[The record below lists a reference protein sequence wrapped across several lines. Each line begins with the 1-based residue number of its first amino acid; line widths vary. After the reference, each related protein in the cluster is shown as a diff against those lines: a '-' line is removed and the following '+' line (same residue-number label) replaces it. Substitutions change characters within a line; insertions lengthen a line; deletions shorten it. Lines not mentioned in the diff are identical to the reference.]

1 MANDMRTRDGS
12 PFVRLLNRN
21 DTTNCW
27 IGVGSP
33 MGQRVLRDLDIDP
46 AADPDLARMLGQQE
60 NAIVGKVEVGPEMVQ
75 NWDVHASFDFD

>member
-1 MANDMRTRDGS
+1 
-12 PFVRLLNRN
+12 
-21 DTTNCW
+21 
-27 IGVGSP
+27 